1 MLKSSPMSASAF
13 DTLAYTKRLRA
24 AGVPEAQAEAQAE
37 ALAAAITSE
46 LVTKHDLSE
55 AVLKLEGKM
64 NVMQWML
71 GFIVALVVTI
81 LFRVFT

>member
-1 MLKSSPMSASAF
+1 MSASAF